1 MSNELDLQVYID
13 ALRKRWWLILI
24 FVGSALAIAL
34 AVGLAQP
41 RQYQA
46 TSTLLVQPPRYQW
59 RFDAS
64 ILPVVSTNRDYQREL
79 LVVGRST
86 EIAEQAATTLEAAG
100 RPWET
105 SPEALSAEVSLRAG
119 DGSSILVTASAPDP
133 QQAAGVAN
141 AWTEAF
147 LRHARQVYGVE
158 KELADFQA
166 QMAAAR
172 QRLDQLDQQLAAVRT
187 TTGLYAPTGAPDEVI
202 KLSPNQAQL
211 IEINQL
217 LATYANDLESVR
229 LLQQSL
235 ETAQP
240 GANLAQLPWELLDG
254 EAIAQRGVLSAA
266 SARAGLDDPTAL
278 LEQLQEEEASLTAT
292 SASLATTSE
301 HIQASVA
308 TDWQLYDEA
317 QRERNLARDTY
328 LILARK
334 VNELTVQQ
342 EVDPGLLSLV
352 SQATAPSAP
361 VRTRQFAQLVTAG
374 AIGLI
379 LGVLAALWLELG
391 PGRRENEGLSGTAA
405 PAN

>member
-1 MSNELDLQVYID
+1 MSNELDLQAYID

-24 FVGSALAIAL
+24 FVVSALAIAL

-79 LVVGRST
+79 LVVGRSS
-86 EIAEQAATTLEAAG
+86 EIAEQAAATLEAAG
-100 RPWET
+100 RPWAT
-105 SPEALSAEVSLRAG
+105 TPEALSAEVSLRAG

-133 QQAAGVAN
+133 QQAADVAN
-141 AWTEAF
+141 AWTGAF
-147 LRHARQVYGVE
+147 LQHARQVYGVE
-158 KELADFQA
+158 EELADFQA

-172 QRLDQLDQQLAAVRT
+172 QRLDQMDQQLAAVRT

-235 ETAQP
+235 ETAQSD
-240 GANLAQLPWELLDG
+240 ADLAQLPWEFLDG
-254 EAIAQRGVLSAA
+254 QAIAQRGVLSAA
-266 SARAGLDDPTAL
+266 IARASLDDPAAL
-278 LEQLQEEEASLTAT
+278 LEELQDEEASLAAT
-292 SASLATTSE
+292 SARLAAESE
-301 HIQASVA
+301 RIQASVA
-308 TDWQLYDEA
+308 ADWQLYDEA

-334 VNELTVQQ
+334 VNELAVQQ

-352 SQATAPSAP
+352 SQATAPSSP

-391 PGRRENEGLSGTAA
+391 PGRRKNEGLSGTTA